1 MRTGREMSNL
11 NIAKSESLKLKCWL
25 SMSYILLVEYQG
37 VLGAENEDENVEC
50 GVMVSCMEERG
61 VTCNKALPKVGGRPS
76 LVRRPSQ
83 SGLETKS
90 GSHLGDKQCF
100 I

>member
-1 MRTGREMSNL
+1 M
-11 NIAKSESLKLKCWL
+11 
-25 SMSYILLVEYQG
+25 
-37 VLGAENEDENVEC
+37 
-50 GVMVSCMEERG
+50 MVSCMEERG

-76 LVRRPSQ
+76 Q

-100 I
+100 IGGPSSKGRFKEG